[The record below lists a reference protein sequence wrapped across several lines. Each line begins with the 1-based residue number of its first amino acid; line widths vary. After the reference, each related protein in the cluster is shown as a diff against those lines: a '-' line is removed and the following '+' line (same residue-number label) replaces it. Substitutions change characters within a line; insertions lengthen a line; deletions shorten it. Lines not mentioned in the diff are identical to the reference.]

1 MNKCFKCACEELL
14 KTRVK
19 LEKWVNGRL
28 IIVENVPA
36 LVCKECGEK
45 YFDAETTLKL
55 DEYFYEAKPEKV
67 IEVPVFE
74 YKEG

>member
-1 MNKCFKCACEELL
+1 MNGK
-14 KTRVK
+14 
-19 LEKWVNGRL
+19 L

-36 LVCKECGEK
+36 WVCKECGEK
-45 YFDAETTLKL
+45 YFDAETMLKL
-55 DEYFYEAKPEKV
+55 DEYFYEAVPEKI